1 MIRDI
6 FNHIWTYY
14 KRYADL
20 NQDDHEGWINAIKDA
35 DQIVKDPSLSAKKRE
50 LAKGLMIAVLT
61 YISDISSNKTI
72 QGI

>member
-6 FNHIWTYY
+6 FNQIWIFY

-20 NQDDHEGWINAIKDA
+20 NQDDHEGWVNAIIDA
-35 DQIVKDPSLSAKKRE
+35 DRIVKDSSLSAEKRE

-61 YISDISSNKTI
+61 YISDISLNKTI

>member
-6 FNHIWTYY
+6 FNQIWIFY

-20 NQDDHEGWINAIKDA
+20 NQDDHEGWVNAIIDA
-35 DQIVKDPSLSAKKRE
+35 DRIVKDSSLSAEKRE

-61 YISDISSNKTI
+61 YISDMSSNKAI